1 MIMPKNIEENIEEMG
16 IEEKMDIAGY
26 ITYPVLLIIIFYITE
41 FKKYNLL
48 DKVIYINSIIT
59 SFVILVKKKKI
70 TKYTRYFIHFHVFL
84 TIFSRNLFLNLV
96 VTYIIFSTIITRIK
110 YKQCLLR
117 HSNEPC
123 NIKIPIIGEL
133 NNYLFIKNSSTGIT
147 FQYFITFCIFFCKS
161 LLIYNKYI

>member
-1 MIMPKNIEENIEEMG
+1 MVKKEDVGENIEEMG
-16 IEEKMDIAGY
+16 IEEKMDIVGY
-26 ITYPVLLIIIFYITE
+26 ITYPVLLMIIFYITE

-70 TKYTRYFIHFHVFL
+70 TKYTRYFIHFHIFL

-110 YKQCLLR
+110 YKQCLLK
-117 HSNEPC
+117 HSNKPC

-133 NNYLFIKNSSTGIT
+133 YNYLFVNNSSTGIT
-147 FQYFITFCIFFCKS
+147 FQYLIMFFIFFCKS